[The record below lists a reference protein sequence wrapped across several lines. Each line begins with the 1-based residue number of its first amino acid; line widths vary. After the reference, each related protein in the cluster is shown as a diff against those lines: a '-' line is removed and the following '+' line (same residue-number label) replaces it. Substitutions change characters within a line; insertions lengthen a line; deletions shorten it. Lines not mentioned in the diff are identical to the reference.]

1 MGTYISSIS
10 FYGCFLLGK
19 SHYIMSFFHICTIAF
34 LGNYYTVF
42 PTVIVYIPAG
52 GVFYLSVLFLHLQ
65 VCYLCILTYQI
76 LSSFPPSAVPLT
88 ETYLT
93 ILFPC
98 FGMNSAKADR
108 KFVRLAGHLGAS
120 LLEGEDTYSNE
131 EIIWG
136 VEEKG
141 VRGNW

>member
-88 ETYLT
+88 WS
-93 ILFPC
+93 PSHRRWKM
-98 FGMNSAKADR
+98 FGLQTTSH
-108 KFVRLAGHLGAS
+108 FSVP
-120 LLEGEDTYSNE
+120 SNHCC
-131 EIIWG
+131 IS
-136 VEEKG
+136 VHSPA
-141 VRGNW
+141 